1 MFKEYATLLPH
12 LKQYRFRYIAGIL
25 CLIAVDASQVLIPR
39 YMKTAI
45 DTIVSG
51 SFQLREIVQPLLIM
65 IALAVLISVGRFFWR
80 YFINIASRRIE
91 AEMRDRLFAHI
102 LNMSGGFFRTNTT
115 GDLMARATNDI
126 STIRQATGMG
136 FVALVDGVFMTAMI
150 LVAMFANNARV
161 AAWIILPLPLITA
174 LILLFGRIV
183 GKLFKKIQ
191 DIYGRLSN
199 IAQESISGIRVVKS
213 FVKEDYFFGRF
224 AQANSEYKNAI
235 MDLVKTSGFFFPFIT
250 FLAGLS
256 TVLLVLFG
264 GNASIRNKMTPGS
277 IIAMLSYLEM
287 LVWPMM
293 SAGFTVNIVQ
303 RGAASLK
310 RINEILNTKPEIPES
325 KNLVNGEP
333 LGDIEIRSLS
343 YAYPGSSRM
352 ALENVSVHIPHASM
366 LGILGKVGSGKSTL
380 LKMLPRM
387 LDPGEGHIFIGGTD
401 ICSFKL
407 DTLRAAFGMVPQE
420 SFLFSD
426 SIRANI
432 LFAAPCLDSARFEEI
447 IRIAGLD
454 RDVSLF
460 PHGWDT
466 IVGER
471 GITLSGGQK
480 QRIALA
486 RALAANPSILLLDD
500 ALSAVD
506 GETEERILSALLE
519 ERAGKTTLVV
529 SHRISTLRNADQIIV
544 LDGGRITQKG
554 THEELLEDS
563 EGFYA
568 KIAALQQLEQE
579 SCASCGDAGS
589 GEALGEE
596 AAGG

>member
-12 LKQYRFRYIAGIL
+12 LKNYKFRYIAGIL
-25 CLIAVDASQVLIPR
+25 CLIAVDASQVIIPR
-39 YMKTAI
+39 YIKTAI

-51 SFQLREIVQPLLIM
+51 SFQLRDLSSPLIAMVILALI
-65 IALAVLISVGRFFWR
+65 ISIGRFFWR

-91 AEMRDRLFAHI
+91 AEMRNRLFTHI
-102 LNMSGGFFRTNTT
+102 LSMSGGFFRKNTT

-150 LVAMFANNARV
+150 LVAMFANNAAV
-161 AAWIILPLPLITA
+161 AAWVIIPLPLITA

-183 GKLFKKIQ
+183 GTLFKRIQ

-199 IAQESISGIRVVKS
+199 IAQESLAGVRVVKS
-213 FVKEDYFFGRF
+213 FVKEQHFFDTF
-224 AQANSEYKNAI
+224 SSANTEYKNAI
-235 MDLVKTSGFFFPFIT
+235 MELVKTSGFFFPFIT
-250 FLAGLS
+250 FLSGLS
-256 TVLLVLFG
+256 TVLLVYFG

-310 RINEILNTKPEIPES
+310 RINEVLGTKAEIQES
-325 KNLVNGEP
+325 KRMIMERP
-333 LGDIEIRSLS
+333 HGDIEIRALD
-343 YAYPGSSRM
+343 YRYPGSEKL
-352 ALENVSVHIPHASM
+352 ALSDISLRVNSGSI

-380 LKMLPRM
+380 FKLLPRM
-387 LDPGEGHIFIGGTD
+387 LEPGEEHIYIGGKD
-401 ICSFKL
+401 ICSFSL
-407 DTLRAAFGMVPQE
+407 ESLRSTFGVVPQE
-420 SFLFSD
+420 SFLFSET
-426 SIRANI
+426 IRGNI
-432 LFAAPCLDSARFEEI
+432 LFSTSDLGQARFDEI
-447 IRIAGLD
+447 AWIAGLE
-454 RDVSLF
+454 RDLILF
-460 PHGWDT
+460 PQGWDT

-486 RALAANPSILLLDD
+486 RALAVDSDILLLDD

-506 GETEERILSALLE
+506 AETEERILRALLE
-519 ERAGKTTLVV
+519 ERRGKTTVIV

-544 LDGGRITQKG
+544 LDGGKIQQKG
-554 THEELLEDS
+554 THEQLLSES

-568 KIAALQQLEQE
+568 RIAALQQLEEE
-579 SCASCGDAGS
+579 SCANC
-589 GEALGEE
+589 GEAHDTEGLNG
-596 AAGG
+596 